1 MYMFPFHD
9 MFEGD
14 DDFDELSLRSRDH
27 APEEDAYV
35 SRNKQIILGRGK
47 ELDDTQP
54 LLLPPANKNPDPGT
68 GKPRSEKEPDKVTV
82 VDIVET
88 EENKKEEP
96 DEILVDLNKK

>member
-1 MYMFPFHD
+1 MFPFCD

-27 APEEDAYV
+27 APNEDDYI
-35 SRNKQIILGRGK
+35 SRNRQIVRNN

-54 LLLPPANKNPDPGT
+54 LLLPAGNENPDPTT
-68 GKPRSEKEPDKVTV
+68 GKLRNKKEPDKVTV
-82 VDIVET
+82 VDIVEP
-88 EENKKEEP
+88 EENKTEEP